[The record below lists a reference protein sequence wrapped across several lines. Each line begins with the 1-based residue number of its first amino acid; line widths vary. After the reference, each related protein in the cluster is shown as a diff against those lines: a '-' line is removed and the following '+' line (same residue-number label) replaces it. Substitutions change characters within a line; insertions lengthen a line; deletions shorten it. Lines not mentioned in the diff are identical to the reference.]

1 MRHTLSILVENR
13 FGELSRIV
21 GLFSARGY
29 NIESLTVAE
38 TLDPRIS
45 RMTLVT
51 TGNDETIRQ
60 ITRQLDKQVR
70 VLEAVDMTGFSH
82 IEREMAL
89 INVKAEA
96 GPARQEVL
104 SLAGIFRAKV
114 VDVSS
119 DGLIIE
125 TTGDWS
131 KVSALIE
138 LLKPLGIREI
148 VRTGAVAI
156 ARLSE
161 NSSPESDAT
170 EVEEADLT
178 ACVSEHEKRGSEFN
192 LKVSRVSGPSG
203 CEAPAPRDDTRA
215 T

>member
-1 MRHTLSILVENR
+1 MRHTLSIMVENR

-38 TLDPRIS
+38 TLDPKVS

-51 TGNDETIRQ
+51 TGNDETINQ

-70 VLEAVDMTGFSH
+70 VLEATDMTGFAH

-96 GPARQEVL
+96 GVERQEVL
-104 SLAGIFRAKV
+104 SLVNIFRAKV
-114 VDVSS
+114 VDVSG
-119 DGLIIE
+119 DGIIVE
-125 TTGDWS
+125 ATGDWA

-148 VRTGAVAI
+148 VRTGTVAI
-156 ARLSE
+156 ARLSQA
-161 NSSPESDAT
+161 NT
-170 EVEEADLT
+170 EVREFEEEELA
-178 ACVSEHEKRGSEFN
+178 VSQ
-192 LKVSRVSGPSG
+192 
-203 CEAPAPRDDTRA
+203 
-215 T
+215 

>member
-38 TLDPRIS
+38 TLDPKIS

-51 TGNDETIRQ
+51 TGNDETIEQ
-60 ITRQLDKQVR
+60 ITRQLEKQVR
-70 VLEAVDMTGFSH
+70 VIEAVDMTGFSH

-89 INVKAEA
+89 INVRAEA

-104 SLAGIFRAKV
+104 SLASIFRAKV

-119 DGLIIE
+119 DGIIVE
-125 TTGDWS
+125 ATGDWA

-161 NSSPESDAT
+161 GNAPETAGREID
-170 EVEEADLT
+170 EEELL
-178 ACVSEHEKRGSEFN
+178 SQEK
-192 LKVSRVSGPSG
+192 L
-203 CEAPAPRDDTRA
+203 
-215 T
+215 

>member
-1 MRHTLSILVENR
+1 MRHTLSIMVENR

-38 TLDPRIS
+38 TLDPKVS

-51 TGNDETIRQ
+51 TGNDETIKQ

-70 VLEAVDMTGFSH
+70 VLEATDMTGFAH

-96 GPARQEVL
+96 GVARQEVL
-104 SLAGIFRAKV
+104 SLVNIFRAKV
-114 VDVSS
+114 VDVSN
-119 DGLIIE
+119 DGIIVE
-125 TTGDWS
+125 ATGDWA

-148 VRTGAVAI
+148 VRTGTVAI

-161 NSSPESDAT
+161 ANTTAREFDEEELAVSP
-170 EVEEADLT
+170 
-178 ACVSEHEKRGSEFN
+178 
-192 LKVSRVSGPSG
+192 
-203 CEAPAPRDDTRA
+203 
-215 T
+215 

>member
-1 MRHTLSILVENR
+1 MRHTLSILLENR
-13 FGELSRIV
+13 FGELSRVV

-29 NIESLTVAE
+29 NIDSLTVAE
-38 TLDPRIS
+38 TIDPKVS

-51 TGNDETIRQ
+51 SGNDATIEQ
-60 ITRQLDKQVR
+60 ITRQLNKQIR
-70 VLEAVDMTGFSH
+70 VIEAVDMTGFKH

-89 INVKAEA
+89 INVRAGA

-104 SLAGIFRAKV
+104 SLVGIFRAKV

-119 DGLIIE
+119 DGIIVE
-125 TTGDWS
+125 ATGDWS

-161 NSSPESDAT
+161 QGA
-170 EVEEADLT
+170 VEGPAAEIDDEELT
-178 ACVSEHEKRGSEFN
+178 A
-192 LKVSRVSGPSG
+192 
-203 CEAPAPRDDTRA
+203 
-215 T
+215 

>member
-1 MRHTLSILVENR
+1 MLENR
-13 FGELSRIV
+13 FGELSRVV

-38 TLDPRIS
+38 TLDPKIS

-51 TGNDETIRQ
+51 TGNDETIKQ

-70 VLEAVDMTGFSH
+70 VLEAVDMTGFAH

-96 GPARQEVL
+96 GTTRQEVL
-104 SLAGIFRAKV
+104 SLVNIFRAKV

-119 DGLIIE
+119 DGIIVE
-125 TTGDWS
+125 ATGDWA

-148 VRTGAVAI
+148 VRTGTVAI

-161 NSSPESDAT
+161 SNTTPREIDEE
-170 EVEEADLT
+170 EVA
-178 ACVSEHEKRGSEFN
+178 V
-192 LKVSRVSGPSG
+192 
-203 CEAPAPRDDTRA
+203 
-215 T
+215 

>member
-1 MRHTLSILVENR
+1 MRHTLSILLENR
-13 FGELSRIV
+13 FGELSRVV

-29 NIESLTVAE
+29 NIDSLTVAE
-38 TLDPRIS
+38 TIDPKVS

-51 TGNDETIRQ
+51 SGNDATIEQ
-60 ITRQLDKQVR
+60 ITRQLNKQIR
-70 VLEAVDMTGFSH
+70 VIEAVDMTGFKH

-104 SLAGIFRAKV
+104 SLVGIFRAKV

-119 DGLIIE
+119 DGIIVE
-125 TTGDWS
+125 ATGDWS

-161 NSSPESDAT
+161 QGAAEGPGAEIDD
-170 EVEEADLT
+170 EELT
-178 ACVSEHEKRGSEFN
+178 A
-192 LKVSRVSGPSG
+192 
-203 CEAPAPRDDTRA
+203 
-215 T
+215 

>member
-29 NIESLTVAE
+29 NIETLTVAE
-38 TLDPRIS
+38 TLDHGVS

-51 TGNDETIRQ
+51 TGDDETIEK
-60 ITRQLDKQVR
+60 ITRQLDKQIR
-70 VLEAVDMTGFSH
+70 VLKVVDMTEFRH
-82 IEREMAL
+82 IEREMVL

-96 GPARQEVL
+96 GPERQEVL
-104 SLAGIFRAKV
+104 SLVGIFRAKV
-114 VDVSS
+114 VDVSN
-119 DGLIIE
+119 DGIIIE
-125 TTGDWS
+125 ATGDWN
-131 KVSALIE
+131 KVSAFIE

-161 NSSPESDAT
+161 T
-170 EVEEADLT
+170 TADEL
-178 ACVSEHEKRGSEFN
+178 SEQEMA
-192 LKVSRVSGPSG
+192 V
-203 CEAPAPRDDTRA
+203 
-215 T
+215 

>member
-29 NIESLTVAE
+29 NIESLAVAE
-38 TLDPRIS
+38 TLDPTVS

-51 TGNDETIRQ
+51 TGDDQTIEK

-70 VLEAVDMTGFSH
+70 VLKVVDMTGLNH

-96 GPARQEVL
+96 GDARQEVL
-104 SLAGIFRAKV
+104 SLVGIFRAKV
-114 VDVSS
+114 VDVAG
-119 DGLIIE
+119 DGIIIE
-125 TTGDWS
+125 ATGDWS
-131 KVSALIE
+131 KVGALIE
-138 LLKPLGIREI
+138 LLKPMGIREI
-148 VRTGAVAI
+148 VRAGTVSI

-161 NSSPESDAT
+161 EHGFE
-170 EVEEADLT
+170 EVGEQELA
-178 ACVSEHEKRGSEFN
+178 V
-192 LKVSRVSGPSG
+192 
-203 CEAPAPRDDTRA
+203 
-215 T
+215 

>member
-1 MRHTLSILVENR
+1 LVENR
-13 FGELSRIV
+13 FGELSRVV

-29 NIESLTVAE
+29 NIDSLSVAE
-38 TLDPRIS
+38 TLDPKIS

-51 TGNDETIRQ
+51 SGNDATIEQ
-60 ITRQLDKQVR
+60 ITRQLDKQIR
-70 VLEAVDMTGFSH
+70 VVEAVDMTGFKH

-104 SLAGIFRAKV
+104 SLVGIFRAKV
-114 VDVSS
+114 VDVSA
-119 DGLIIE
+119 DGIIVE
-125 TTGDWS
+125 ATGDWS

-148 VRTGAVAI
+148 VRTGTVAI

-161 NSSPESDAT
+161 KDGSEAVSGEID
-170 EVEEADLT
+170 EELT
-178 ACVSEHEKRGSEFN
+178 A
-192 LKVSRVSGPSG
+192 
-203 CEAPAPRDDTRA
+203 
-215 T
+215 

>member
-13 FGELSRIV
+13 FGELSRVV

-38 TLDPRIS
+38 TLDPNIS

-51 TGNDETIRQ
+51 TGNDATIEQ
-60 ITRQLDKQVR
+60 ITRQLNKQIR
-70 VLEAVDMTGFSH
+70 VIEAVDMIGFKH

-96 GPARQEVL
+96 GMARQEVL
-104 SLAGIFRAKV
+104 SLVGIFRAKV
-114 VDVSS
+114 VDVSG
-119 DGLIIE
+119 DAIIIE
-125 TTGDWS
+125 ATGDWS

-138 LLKPLGIREI
+138 LLKPIGIREI
-148 VRTGAVAI
+148 VRTGTVAI

-161 NSSPESDAT
+161 QSVSEGADG
-170 EVEEADLT
+170 EIDDEELT
-178 ACVSEHEKRGSEFN
+178 A
-192 LKVSRVSGPSG
+192 
-203 CEAPAPRDDTRA
+203 
-215 T
+215 

>member
-1 MRHTLSILVENR
+1 MRHTLSIMVENK

-38 TLDPRIS
+38 TLDPKIS

-51 TGNDETIRQ
+51 TGNDETIKQ

-70 VLEAVDMTGFSH
+70 VLEAVDMTGFAH

-89 INVKAEA
+89 INVKAGA
-96 GPARQEVL
+96 GVERQEVL
-104 SLAGIFRAKV
+104 SLVNIFRAKV

-119 DGLIIE
+119 DGIIVE
-125 TTGDWS
+125 ATGDWA

-138 LLKPLGIREI
+138 LLKPMGIREI
-148 VRTGAVAI
+148 VRTGTVAI

-161 NSSPESDAT
+161 AST
-170 EVEEADLT
+170 TVEELDEEELA
-178 ACVSEHEKRGSEFN
+178 V
-192 LKVSRVSGPSG
+192 
-203 CEAPAPRDDTRA
+203 
-215 T
+215 